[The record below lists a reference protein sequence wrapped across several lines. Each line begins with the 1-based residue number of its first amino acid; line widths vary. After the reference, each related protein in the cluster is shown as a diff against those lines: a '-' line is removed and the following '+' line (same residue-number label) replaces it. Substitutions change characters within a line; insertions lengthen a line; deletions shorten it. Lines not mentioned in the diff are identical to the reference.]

1 MIKSG
6 KVVLILSLCCLL
18 LSACGKSEIIR
29 YYMLETKQ
37 EAIAS
42 EAINQNIEMVIG
54 LGPVNFPDYLKRS
67 QIVMR
72 DHPTEVIILNNH
84 KWAESLEENFIRVL
98 AQNLFALQPSARI
111 ISYPSRQWSQ
121 VKQQVI
127 IDVNRFDSD
136 TLGETVLETKLT
148 LIRNDD
154 PENAVTSL
162 SSLVLDNG
170 ASEDYAS
177 MVDVMSRLVQQLA
190 MHINDLINDSQ

>member
-1 MIKSG
+1 MIKSA
-6 KVVLILSLCCLL
+6 KIILILSLCCLL
-18 LSACGKSEIIR
+18 LSACGKSESIR

-42 EAINQNIEMVIG
+42 QAMNQSAATVIG
-54 LGPVNFPDYLKRS
+54 VGPVNFPEYLNRS

-72 DHPTEVIILNNH
+72 DYPTEVIILNNH

-98 AQNLFALQPSARI
+98 VQNLFALQPSARI

-136 TLGETVLETKLT
+136 TLGKTVLETKLT
-148 LIRNDD
+148 LIRNGD
-154 PENAVTSL
+154 PADSVTSH
-162 SSLVLDNG
+162 SRLVLENEV
-170 ASEDYAS
+170 SKDYAG

-190 MHINDLINDSQ
+190 VQINDLI

>member
-1 MIKSG
+1 MIKSE

-18 LSACGKSEIIR
+18 LSACGKSESIR

-37 EAIAS
+37 EEIAS
-42 EAINQNIEMVIG
+42 QAMNQSTATVIG
-54 LGPVNFPDYLKRS
+54 LGPVNFPEYLNRS

-72 DHPTEVIILNNH
+72 DYPTEVIILNNH

-98 AQNLFALQPSARI
+98 VQNLSALQPSARI

-136 TLGETVLETKLT
+136 TLGETVLETKLM
-148 LIRNDD
+148 LIRNGDLA
-154 PENAVTSL
+154 NSVTSH
-162 SSLVLDNG
+162 SRLVLDNE
-170 ASEDYAS
+170 ASEDYAD

-190 MHINDLINDSQ
+190 MQINDLI